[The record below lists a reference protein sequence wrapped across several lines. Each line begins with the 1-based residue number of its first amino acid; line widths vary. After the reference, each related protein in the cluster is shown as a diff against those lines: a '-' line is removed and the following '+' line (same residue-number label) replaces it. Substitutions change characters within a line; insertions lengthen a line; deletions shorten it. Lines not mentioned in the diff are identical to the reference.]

1 VPGQGQAAGK
11 SGRSGAGGR
20 GGRAGMAPGQGGRA
34 GRKKDE
40 KDLTQEHLAFVDEES
55 WLDDEGATD
64 SVID

>member
-1 VPGQGQAAGK
+1 V
-11 SGRSGAGGR
+11 
-20 GGRAGMAPGQGGRA
+20 APGQG

-40 KDLTQEHLAFVDEES
+40 KDLTQEHLAFADEES